1 MILTRTKSADET
13 RALAAELA
21 PLTVPGDLV
30 LLAGGLGS
38 GKTVFAQGFGRG
50 LGVTESITSPTFIL
64 MRGYEGRI
72 PLFHL
77 DVYRLDQMQ
86 ELIDLGI
93 SEMLDEGGV
102 ALIEWGDRVE
112 PALPTDFLEV
122 RIEPGE
128 SDEERLLRFRA
139 VGPRWPARLRS
150 VRTALGQWLA
160 EA

>member
-1 MILTRTKSADET
+1 MIQARTKSPDET
-13 RALAAELA
+13 RALAGELA
-21 PLTVPGDLV
+21 PLTVPGDTV

-50 LGVTESITSPTFIL
+50 LGVVEPITSPTFIIV
-64 MRGYEGRI
+64 RGYEGRM

-86 ELIDLGI
+86 ELIDLGM

-112 PALPTDFLEV
+112 PALPPDFLEV
-122 RIEPGE
+122 RIEPGDAE
-128 SDEERLLRFRA
+128 DDRTLRFRA
-139 VGPRWPARLRS
+139 VGPRWPARLD
-150 VRTALGQWLA
+150 ALRRAFDLWTV
-160 EA
+160 EE